1 MCREGSSHL
10 LTQPKSP
17 EQQERIIKRLL
28 AKEEAK
34 REKLA
39 SLGIDYDFEGYS
51 NAGESRK
58 ARVTAIKNAKEV
70 GESTGEK
77 KAEQK
82 EILAE
87 LDAGIA
93 KGKKSKSVEKSSQ
106 PTKKTSVA
114 SVKKSESPKEAK
126 LKKSKRKATS

>member
-1 MCREGSSHL
+1 MSK
-10 LTQPKSP
+10 PKSP

-34 REKLA
+34 RQKLA
-39 SLGIDYDFEGYS
+39 SLGIDYDFVGYA

-58 ARVTAIKNAKEV
+58 ARMTAIKNAKEV

-77 KAEQK
+77 KVEQK

-87 LDAGIA
+87 LAETGDEGI
-93 KGKKSKSVEKSSQ
+93 KGKKNKSGKKSDQSN
-106 PTKKTSVA
+106 KKTSVA
-114 SVKKSESPKEAK
+114 NVKKKSESHKEGK
-126 LKKSKRKATS
+126 LKKSKRKTAS